1 MSWKFVY
8 QRLLFMDD
16 KELAAHAAHDVK
28 TQTHTHTHFDT
39 GFPLKLNF
47 SAGKEGEG
55 TERCM
60 SQQNCT
66 VEQCFDRCAVASL
79 CTSQL
84 CEKVGK
90 FVGSIMNY
98 HGNKKRIGTAC
109 STVVCRYVGQRP
121 GRYPQDTA
129 ESFVKW
135 SSAGLLHSPAYIRWL
150 SKVVEKHGKSGGGRP
165 FVQGWTH
172 TQSRF
177 RRGQSSSKARGLQ

>member
-1 MSWKFVY
+1 
-8 QRLLFMDD
+8 
-16 KELAAHAAHDVK
+16 
-28 TQTHTHTHFDT
+28 
-39 GFPLKLNF
+39 
-47 SAGKEGEG
+47 
-55 TERCM
+55 
-60 SQQNCT
+60 
-66 VEQCFDRCAVASL
+66 
-79 CTSQL
+79 
-84 CEKVGK
+84 
-90 FVGSIMNY
+90 MNY

-172 TQSRF
+172 TGRRVRRF
-177 RRGQSSSKARGLQ
+177 FQKPVAGVIVMPLLDI